1 MGRAR
6 VAFGLDLETAIKSA
20 DEVLPRDRSGQLD
33 ELTLVELVPE
43 SVEKFVGNVG
53 GIVGQT
59 LRVLDCGLLEVTE
72 LLAVGVAV

>member
-1 MGRAR
+1 MVRAR

-20 DEVLPRDRSGQLD
+20 DEVLPRDRSGQFD
-33 ELTLVELVPE
+33 ELTLVEIFPE

-59 LRVLDCGLLEVTE
+59 LREIAAFSRSLNSSLS
-72 LLAVGVAV
+72 A